1 MGLDRPDKVDL
12 VAVLPRN
19 PRVVLVAYDGGEVS
33 DPHER
38 EQALQKK
45 LAAYLQF
52 VISGQFARSY
62 PKYLDRD
69 LGIMVV
75 CVNAPTGG
83 MTKIEGIRDHAHPET
98 FLPVEIAT
106 DAEFQALL
114 KKPQ

>member
-12 VAVLPRN
+12 VAVLPRS
-19 PRVVLVAYDGGEVS
+19 PRVVLVAYDGGEVPEP
-33 DPHER
+33 DQR

-52 VISGQFARSY
+52 VISGQFARAY
-62 PKYLDRD
+62 PKHLDRD

-75 CVNAPTGG
+75 CVNAPTEG
-83 MTKIEGIRDHAHPET
+83 MMKIQGIRDHAHPET
-98 FLPVEIAT
+98 FLPIEITT
-106 DAEFQALL
+106 DAEFRASL